1 MFADV
6 TVQVADYNDLE
17 HARLIGTLLDDY
29 AADPLGDGV
38 RLKPE
43 IPEKLASCLAAV
55 PGAFSVLAWVGD
67 EPAGV
72 CNCFAGFSTF
82 KCKPLVNV
90 STAASFGRTAH
101 IWPQHPPKGPA
112 SRLGHFPVCTC
123 PSLYIRIKTETRR
136 PPRSYLQIHDC
147 FVRSEFRGAGI
158 CGQMLAE
165 VERVA
170 LERGCCKIT
179 LEVLSENK
187 RAQKAYR
194 RAAFAPYELD
204 PKAGHALFWQKN
216 LAASQND

>member
-1 MFADV
+1 MLMFFKRRSSCLGPRARSV
-6 TVQVADYNDLE
+6 ASSPATVANMSVQVADYTNPE
-17 HARLIGTLLDDY
+17 HARLVGALLDDY

-38 RLKPE
+38 RLPSE

-67 EPAGV
+67 QPAGV

-82 KCKPLVNV
+82 KCKPLVN
-90 STAASFGRTAH
+90 
-101 IWPQHPPKGPA
+101 
-112 SRLGHFPVCTC
+112 
-123 PSLYIRIKTETRR
+123 
-136 PPRSYLQIHDC
+136 IHDC

-165 VERVA
+165 IERVA
-170 LERGCCKIT
+170 VERGCCKIT

-216 LAASQND
+216 LSQN